1 MSPFTNIFNP
11 LYNTP
16 QLNNFHTFF
25 THPNY
30 NHLISKTN
38 KSLQLYYI
46 LYNTQTNTFYPK
58 FHNTI
63 NQKLN
68 LPSTPDI
75 IAPSSNI
82 PFNPQ
87 PSTFPSTSP
96 IQSQPSNPTSTNT
109 PTSTSSTPPSTPT
122 TNLPF

>member
-25 THPNY
+25 THPNF

-38 KSLQLYYI
+38 KSLQLYYL

-75 IAPSSNI
+75 IPPSSNI

-87 PSTFPSTSP
+87 
-96 IQSQPSNPTSTNT
+96 QPSLSTPPST
-109 PTSTSSTPPSTPT
+109 PTSTSSTPPSTPN